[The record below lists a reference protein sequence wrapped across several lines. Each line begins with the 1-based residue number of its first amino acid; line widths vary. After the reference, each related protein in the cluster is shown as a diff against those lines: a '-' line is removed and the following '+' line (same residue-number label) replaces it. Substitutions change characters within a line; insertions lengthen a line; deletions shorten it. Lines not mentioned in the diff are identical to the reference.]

1 MAEIKKILI
10 ANRGEIVQR
19 AIRTIREMGKKSVAV
34 YSAGDKNASYL
45 KHADEAVCI
54 GGAKSTESYLSIPA
68 IITAAEMTGCDAI
81 FPGYGFLSENQD
93 FVEICR
99 LHNIKFIGPS
109 VDVMEKM
116 ADKSKAKEEMIRA
129 GVPVVPGSDG
139 AVHSLEDAKKV
150 AKEIGYPIMAKAAAG
165 GGGRGMRLIESEDK
179 FEQLFTAASSEA
191 LAAFGDGTMYLERF
205 INNPRHIE
213 VQVIGDSHG
222 NAIHVGERDCSL
234 QRRHQ
239 KVIEESPAI
248 LLNDETR
255 AHLHDVAVK
264 ATKYLNYEGAGT
276 FEFLADDKQNIYFME
291 MNTRL
296 QVEHPVSEMVSGLDI
311 IEWMIKVAEGEELPK
326 QENIKFR
333 GHAIECRITAEDP
346 NTFLPCPGKITQW
359 MVPGGRNVRVDSH
372 IYTTY
377 VVPPYYDSMIGKL
390 IVWGR
395 DRNKAIEIMKRALNE
410 FEVEGIKT
418 TIPFH
423 IKMMENKDFINNN
436 YDTKYLEGYKK
447 LEDLE
452 TEKGN

>member
-34 YSAGDKNASYL
+34 YSAGDKEASYL

-54 GGAKSTESYLSIPA
+54 GGAKSSESYLNIPA

-109 VDVMEKM
+109 VEVMEKM

-129 GVPVVPGSDG
+129 GVPVVPGSEG
-139 AVHSLEDAKKV
+139 AVHTVEDGRRV
-150 AKEIGYPIMAKAAAG
+150 ALEIGYPIMAKASAG
-165 GGGRGMRLIESEDK
+165 GGGRGMRLIKTEAEFD
-179 FEQLFTAASSEA
+179 QLFMAASSEA

-222 NAIHVGERDCSL
+222 NAIHIGERDCSL

-255 AHLHDVAVK
+255 AHLLDVAVK
-264 ATKYLNYEGAGT
+264 ATKYLEYEGAGT

-296 QVEHPVSEMVSGLDI
+296 QVEHPVSEMVSGIDI
-311 IEWMIKVAEGEELPK
+311 VELMIKVAEGEALPSQDK
-326 QENIKFR
+326 IKFR

-346 NTFLPCPGKITQW
+346 NSFLPSPGKITQW

-372 IYTTY
+372 IYTNY

-395 DRNKAIEIMKRALNE
+395 DREKAINIMKRALNE
-410 FEVEGIKT
+410 FEVYGIKT

-423 IKMMENKDFINNN
+423 KRMMENKDFISNN
-436 YDTKYLEGYKK
+436 YDTKYLENYKG
-447 LEDLE
+447 LGDI
-452 TEKGN
+452 

>member
-54 GGAKSTESYLSIPA
+54 GGAKSSESYLNIPA

-109 VDVMEKM
+109 VEVMEKM

-129 GVPVVPGSDG
+129 GVPVVPGSKG
-139 AVHSLEDAKKV
+139 AVHSVTEGKV
-150 AKEIGYPIMAKAAAG
+150 VAAEIGYPIMAKAAAG
-165 GGGRGMRLIESEDK
+165 GGGRGMRLIKEESEFD
-179 FEQLFTAASSEA
+179 QLFMAASSEA

-213 VQVIGDSHG
+213 VQVVGDSHG
-222 NAIHVGERDCSL
+222 NAIHIGERDCSL

-255 AHLHDVAVK
+255 AKLHEVAVK
-264 ATKYLNYEGAGT
+264 ATKYLKYEGAGT

-296 QVEHPVSEMVSGLDI
+296 QVEHPVSEMVSGIDI
-311 IEWMIKVAEGEELPK
+311 VELMIKVAEGEKVPP
-326 QENIKFR
+326 QESIKFR

-346 NTFLPCPGKITQW
+346 NSFLPCPGKVTQW
-359 MVPGGRNVRVDSH
+359 FVPGGRNVRVDSH
-372 IYTTY
+372 VYANY

-395 DRNKAIEIMKRALNE
+395 DRNKAINIMKRALAE

-423 IKMMENKDFINNN
+423 QKMMENDDFISNN
-436 YDTKYLEGYKK
+436 YDTKYLENYKN
-447 LEDLE
+447 LDEL
-452 TEKGN
+452 

>member
-19 AIRTIREMGKKSVAV
+19 AVRTIREMGKKSVAV

-54 GGAKSTESYLSIPA
+54 GDVKSIDSYLNIPA

-109 VDVMEKM
+109 VEVMDKM
-116 ADKSKAKEEMIRA
+116 ADKSKAKDEMIKA

-139 AVHSLEDAKKV
+139 AVHSLEEGRKV
-150 AKEIGYPIMAKAAAG
+150 ALEIGYPIMAKASAG
-165 GGGRGMRLIESEDK
+165 GGGRGMRLINDESD
-179 FEQLFTAASSEA
+179 FDQLFMAASSEA

-222 NAIHVGERDCSL
+222 NAIHIGERDCSL

-255 AHLHDVAVK
+255 AHLHAVAVK
-264 ATKYLNYEGAGT
+264 ATKYLEYEGAGT

-311 IEWMIKVAEGEELPK
+311 VEWMIKVAEGDELPP
-326 QENIKFR
+326 QEKIKFR
-333 GHAIECRITAEDP
+333 GHAIEVRITAEDP
-346 NTFLPCPGKITQW
+346 SSFLPCPGRVKQW

-372 IYTTY
+372 VYAGY
-377 VVPPYYDSMIGKL
+377 DVPPYYDSMIGKL

-395 DRNKAIEIMKRALNE
+395 DREKAINIMKRALNE

-423 IKMMENKDFINNN
+423 QKMMENKDFISNN
-436 YDTKYLEGYKK
+436 YDTKYLEGYKS
-447 LEDLE
+447 LDQL
-452 TEKGN
+452 

>member
-54 GGAKSTESYLSIPA
+54 GGAKSKDSYLNIPA

-109 VDVMEKM
+109 VEVMEKM
-116 ADKSKAKEEMIRA
+116 ADKSKAKEEMVRA
-129 GVPVVPGSDG
+129 GVPVVPGSKG
-139 AVHSLEDAKKV
+139 SVHSVTEGKKL
-150 AKEIGYPIMAKAAAG
+150 ALEIGYPIMAKAAAG
-165 GGGRGMRLIESEDK
+165 GGGRGMRLIHDESEFD
-179 FEQLFTAASSEA
+179 QLFMAASSEA

-213 VQVIGDSHG
+213 VQVVGDSHG
-222 NAIHVGERDCSL
+222 NAIHIGERDCSL

-255 AHLHDVAVK
+255 AKLHEVAVK
-264 ATKYLNYEGAGT
+264 ATKYLKYEGAGT
-276 FEFLADDKQNIYFME
+276 FEFLADDKQNIFFME

-296 QVEHPVSEMVSGLDI
+296 QVEHPVSEMVSGIDI
-311 IEWMIKVAEGEELPK
+311 VELMIKVAEGEKVPA
-326 QENIKFR
+326 QESIKFR

-346 NTFLPCPGKITQW
+346 NSFLPSPGKVTQW

-372 IYTTY
+372 VYTNY

-395 DRNKAIEIMKRALNE
+395 DRNKAINIMKRALAE

-423 IKMMENKDFINNN
+423 QKMMENEDFISNN
-436 YDTKYLEGYKK
+436 YDTKYLENYKK
-447 LEDLE
+447 LDDL
-452 TEKGN
+452 

>member
-19 AIRTIREMGKKSVAV
+19 AVRTIREMGKKSVAV

-54 GGAKSTESYLSIPA
+54 GGAKSKDSYLNIPA

-109 VDVMEKM
+109 VEVMEKM

-129 GVPVVPGSDG
+129 GVPVVPGSKG
-139 AVHSLEDAKKV
+139 SVHSVTEGKKV
-150 AKEIGYPIMAKAAAG
+150 ALEIGYPIMAKAAAG
-165 GGGRGMRLIESEDK
+165 GGGRGMRLIHDESEFD
-179 FEQLFTAASSEA
+179 QLFMAASSEA

-213 VQVIGDSHG
+213 VQVVGDSHG
-222 NAIHVGERDCSL
+222 NAIHIGERDCSL

-255 AHLHDVAVK
+255 AKLHDVAVK
-264 ATKYLNYEGAGT
+264 ATKYLKYEGAGT
-276 FEFLADDKQNIYFME
+276 FEFLADDKQNIFFME

-296 QVEHPVSEMVSGLDI
+296 QVEHPVSEMVSGIDI
-311 IEWMIKVAEGEELPK
+311 VELMIKVAEGEKVPP
-326 QENIKFR
+326 QEAIKFR
-333 GHAIECRITAEDP
+333 GHAIEVRITAEDP
-346 NTFLPCPGKITQW
+346 NSFLPSPGKVTQW

-372 IYTTY
+372 VYAGY

-395 DRNKAIEIMKRALNE
+395 DRNKAINIMKRALAE
-410 FEVEGIKT
+410 FEVEGIRT

-423 IKMMENKDFINNN
+423 KKMMENEDFISNN
-436 YDTKYLEGYKK
+436 YDTKYLENYKK
-447 LEDLE
+447 LEDL
-452 TEKGN
+452 

>member
-54 GGAKSTESYLSIPA
+54 GGAKSSESYLNIPA

-109 VDVMEKM
+109 VEVMEKM

-139 AVHSLEDAKKV
+139 AVHSVEEGKRV

-165 GGGRGMRLIESEDK
+165 GGGRGMRLIETEDK

-222 NAIHVGERDCSL
+222 NAIHIGERDCSL

-255 AHLHDVAVK
+255 AHLHEVAVK

-276 FEFLADDKQNIYFME
+276 FEFLADDKQNVYFME

-311 IEWMIKVAEGEELPK
+311 IEWMIKVAEGEELPSQDK
-326 QENIKFR
+326 IKFR
-333 GHAIECRITAEDP
+333 GHAIEVRITAEDP
-346 NTFLPCPGKITQW
+346 NTFLPCPGNVKQW
-359 MVPGGRNVRVDSH
+359 FVPGGRNVRVDSH
-372 IYTTY
+372 VYAGY
-377 VVPPYYDSMIGKL
+377 SVPPFYDSMIGKL

-395 DRNKAIEIMKRALNE
+395 DRNKAINIMKRALNE

-423 IKMMENKDFINNN
+423 KKMMENEDFISNN
-436 YDTKYLEGYKK
+436 YDTKYLEGYKS
-447 LEDLE
+447 LDDI
-452 TEKGN
+452 

>member
-19 AIRTIREMGKKSVAV
+19 AVRTIREMGKKSVAI
-34 YSAGDKNASYL
+34 YSAGDKDASYL
-45 KHADEAVCI
+45 KHADEAICI
-54 GGAKSTESYLSIPA
+54 GGAKSSESYLNIPA
-68 IITAAEMTGCDAI
+68 IITAAEITGCDAI

-93 FVEICR
+93 FVEICK

-109 VDVMEKM
+109 VEVMEKM
-116 ADKSKAKEEMIRA
+116 ADKSKAKEEMIKA
-129 GVPVVPGSDG
+129 GVPVVPGSKG
-139 AVHSLEDAKKV
+139 SVKTLEEGRTIAR
-150 AKEIGYPIMAKAAAG
+150 EIGYPIMAKAAAG
-165 GGGRGMRLIESEDK
+165 GGGRGMRLIKTEEEFDQN
-179 FEQLFTAASSEA
+179 FMAAASEA

-213 VQVIGDSHG
+213 VQVVGDSHG
-222 NAIHVGERDCSL
+222 NAIHIGERDCSL

-255 AHLHDVAVK
+255 AKLHEVAVK
-264 ATKYLNYEGAGT
+264 ATKYLKYEGAGT

-296 QVEHPVSEMVSGLDI
+296 QVEHPVSEMVSGIDI
-311 IEWMIKVAEGEELPK
+311 IELMIKVAEGEKVPP
-326 QENIKFR
+326 QESIKFR
-333 GHAIECRITAEDP
+333 GHAIECRITAENP
-346 NTFLPCPGKITQW
+346 NTFLPCPGRITQW

-372 IYTTY
+372 IYTGY

-395 DRNKAIEIMKRALNE
+395 DRNKAINIMKRALAE

-423 IKMMENKDFINNN
+423 KKMMENKDFISNN
-436 YDTKYLEGYKK
+436 YDTKYLENYKG
-447 LEDLE
+447 LDDL
-452 TEKGN
+452 

>member
-19 AIRTIREMGKKSVAV
+19 AIRTIREMGKKSVAI

-54 GGAKSTESYLSIPA
+54 GGAKSSDSYLNIPA

-109 VDVMEKM
+109 VEVMEKM
-116 ADKSKAKEEMIRA
+116 SDKSKAKDEMIRA
-129 GVPVVPGSDG
+129 GVPVVPGSEG
-139 AVHSLEDAKKV
+139 AVHSVEEGRKV
-150 AKEIGYPIMAKAAAG
+150 AKEIGYPIMAKASAG

-179 FEQLFTAASSEA
+179 FDQLFTAASSEA

-222 NAIHVGERDCSL
+222 NAIHIGERDCSL

-264 ATKYLNYEGAGT
+264 ATKYLSYEGAGT
-276 FEFLADDKQNIYFME
+276 FEFLADDQQNVYFME

-311 IEWMIKVAEGEELPK
+311 IEWMIKVAQGEELPT
-326 QENIKFR
+326 QEKIKFR
-333 GHAIECRITAEDP
+333 GHAIEVRITAEDP
-346 NTFLPCPGKITQW
+346 NSFLPCPGKVKQW
-359 MVPGGRNVRVDSH
+359 FVPGGRNVRVDSH
-372 IYTTY
+372 VYAGY
-377 VVPPYYDSMIGKL
+377 DVPPYYDSMIGKL

-395 DRNKAIEIMKRALNE
+395 DRNKAINIMKRALNE

-423 IKMMENKDFINNN
+423 QKMMENEDFISNN
-436 YDTKYLEGYKK
+436 YDTKYLEGYKS
-447 LEDLE
+447 LEDI
-452 TEKGN
+452 

>member
-54 GGAKSTESYLSIPA
+54 GGAKSSESYLNIPA

-109 VDVMEKM
+109 VEVMEKM

-129 GVPVVPGSDG
+129 GVPVVPGSKG
-139 AVHSLEDAKKV
+139 SVHSVTEGRKV
-150 AKEIGYPIMAKAAAG
+150 ALEIGYPIMAKAAAG
-165 GGGRGMRLIESEDK
+165 GGGRGMRLIKEESEFD
-179 FEQLFTAASSEA
+179 QLFMAASSEA

-213 VQVIGDSHG
+213 VQVVGDSHG
-222 NAIHVGERDCSL
+222 NAIHIGERDCSL

-255 AHLHDVAVK
+255 ASLHEVAVK
-264 ATKYLNYEGAGT
+264 ATKYLKYEGAGT

-296 QVEHPVSEMVSGLDI
+296 QVEHPVSEMVSGIDI
-311 IEWMIKVAEGEELPK
+311 VELMIKVAEGEKVPP
-326 QENIKFR
+326 QESIKFK

-346 NTFLPCPGKITQW
+346 NSFLPSPGKVTQW

-372 IYTTY
+372 VYTNY

-395 DRNKAIEIMKRALNE
+395 DRNKAINIMKRALAE

-423 IKMMENKDFINNN
+423 QKMMENEDFISNN
-436 YDTKYLEGYKK
+436 YDTKYLENYKK
-447 LEDLE
+447 LEDL
-452 TEKGN
+452 

>member
-54 GGAKSTESYLSIPA
+54 GGVKSSESYLNIPA
-68 IITAAEMTGCDAI
+68 LITAAEMTGCDAI

-109 VDVMEKM
+109 VEVMEKM
-116 ADKSKAKEEMIRA
+116 ADKSKAKEEMVRA

-139 AVHSLEDAKKV
+139 AVHTLEEGRKV
-150 AKEIGYPIMAKAAAG
+150 AAEIGYPIMAKASAG
-165 GGGRGMRLIESEDK
+165 GGGRGMRLINDEDH
-179 FEQLFTAASSEA
+179 FDQLFMAASSEA

-222 NAIHVGERDCSL
+222 NAIHIGERDCSL

-264 ATKYLNYEGAGT
+264 ATKYLKYEGAGT

-311 IEWMIKVAEGEELPK
+311 VEWMIKVAQGEELPK
-326 QENIKFR
+326 QEKIKFR
-333 GHAIECRITAEDP
+333 GHAIEVRITAEDP
-346 NTFLPCPGKITQW
+346 NSFLPSPGKVTQW

-372 IYTTY
+372 LYAGY
-377 VVPPYYDSMIGKL
+377 VVPPYYDSMVGKL

-395 DRNKAIEIMKRALNE
+395 DRNKAINIMKRALNE
-410 FEVEGIKT
+410 FEVDGIRT

-423 IKMMENKDFINNN
+423 KKMMENEDFISNN
-436 YDTKYLEGYKK
+436 YDTKYLENYKS
-447 LEDLE
+447 LDDI
-452 TEKGN
+452 

>member
-19 AIRTIREMGKKSVAV
+19 AVRTIREMGKKSVAI
-34 YSAGDKNASYL
+34 YSAGDKDASYL
-45 KHADEAVCI
+45 KHADEAICI
-54 GGAKSTESYLSIPA
+54 GGAKSSESYLNIPA
-68 IITAAEMTGCDAI
+68 IITAAEITGCDAI

-93 FVEICR
+93 FVEICK

-109 VDVMEKM
+109 VEVMEKM
-116 ADKSKAKEEMIRA
+116 ADKSKAKEEMIKA
-129 GVPVVPGSDG
+129 GVPVVPGSKG
-139 AVHSLEDAKKV
+139 SVKTLEEGRTIAR
-150 AKEIGYPIMAKAAAG
+150 EIGYPIMAKAAAG
-165 GGGRGMRLIESEDK
+165 GGGRGMRLIKTEEEFDQN
-179 FEQLFTAASSEA
+179 FMAAASEA

-213 VQVIGDSHG
+213 VQVVGDSHG
-222 NAIHVGERDCSL
+222 NAIHIGERDCSL

-255 AHLHDVAVK
+255 AKLHEVAVK
-264 ATKYLNYEGAGT
+264 ATKYLKYEGAGT

-296 QVEHPVSEMVSGLDI
+296 QVEHPVSEMVSGIDI
-311 IEWMIKVAEGEELPK
+311 IELMIKVAEGEKVPP
-326 QENIKFR
+326 QESIKFR
-333 GHAIECRITAEDP
+333 GHAIECRITAENP
-346 NTFLPCPGKITQW
+346 NTFLPCPGRITQW

-372 IYTTY
+372 IYTGY

-395 DRNKAIEIMKRALNE
+395 DRNKAINIMKRALNE

-423 IKMMENKDFINNN
+423 KKMMENKDFISNN
-436 YDTKYLEGYKK
+436 YDTKYLENYKG
-447 LEDLE
+447 LDDL
-452 TEKGN
+452 

>member
-19 AIRTIREMGKKSVAV
+19 AVRTIREMGKKSVAV
-34 YSAGDKNASYL
+34 YSSGDKEASYL

-54 GGAKSTESYLSIPA
+54 GGPKSADSYLNIPA
-68 IITAAEMTGCDAI
+68 IIAAAEMTGCDAI
-81 FPGYGFLSENQD
+81 FPGYGFLSENKD

-109 VDVMEKM
+109 VEVMERM
-116 ADKSKAKEEMIRA
+116 SDKSKAKEEMVKA
-129 GVPVVPGSDG
+129 GVPVVPGSTG
-139 AVHSLEDAKKV
+139 AINSVSEAKII
-150 AKEIGYPIMAKAAAG
+150 AKEIGYPIMAKASAG
-165 GGGRGMRLIESEDK
+165 GGGRGLRLISDEKD
-179 FEQLFTAASSEA
+179 FEQLYMAASSEA
-191 LAAFGDGTMYLERF
+191 FAAFGDGSMYLERF

-222 NAIHVGERDCSL
+222 NAIHIGERDCSL

-248 LLNDETR
+248 LLDEDTR
-255 AHLHDVAVK
+255 VKLHGVAVK
-264 ATKYLNYEGAGT
+264 ATKYLKYEGAGT

-296 QVEHPVSEMVSGLDI
+296 QVEHPVSEMVSGLDL
-311 IEWMIKVAEGEELPK
+311 IELMIRVAEGEKLPA
-326 QENIKFR
+326 QDSIKFR

-346 NTFLPCPGKITQW
+346 NSFLPSPGKITQW

-372 IYTTY
+372 VYTNY
-377 VVPPYYDSMIGKL
+377 VVPQYYDSMIGKL

-395 DRNKAIEIMKRALNE
+395 DREKAINIMKRALNE
-410 FEVEGIKT
+410 FEVTGIKT

-423 IKMMENKDFINNN
+423 IKMMENEDFIANN
-436 YDTKYLEGYKK
+436 YDTKYLENYKK
-447 LEDLE
+447 LDDI
-452 TEKGN
+452 

>member
-54 GGAKSTESYLSIPA
+54 GDVKSADSYLNIPA
-68 IITAAEMTGCDAI
+68 LITAAEMTGCDAI

-109 VDVMEKM
+109 VEVMEKM
-116 ADKSKAKEEMIRA
+116 ADKSKAKDEMIKA

-139 AVHSLEDAKKV
+139 AVHTLEEGRKV
-150 AKEIGYPIMAKAAAG
+150 ALEIGYPIMAKASAG
-165 GGGRGMRLIESEDK
+165 GGGRGMRLINDESD
-179 FEQLFTAASSEA
+179 FDQLFMAASSEA

-222 NAIHVGERDCSL
+222 NAIHIGERDCSL

-264 ATKYLNYEGAGT
+264 ATKFLKYEGAGT

-311 IEWMIKVAEGEELPK
+311 IEWMIKVAQGERLPEQDK
-326 QENIKFR
+326 IKFR
-333 GHAIECRITAEDP
+333 GHAIEVRITAEDP
-346 NTFLPCPGKITQW
+346 NSFLPSPGKVTQW

-372 IYTTY
+372 LYAGY
-377 VVPPYYDSMIGKL
+377 VVPPYYDSMVGKL

-395 DRNKAIEIMKRALNE
+395 DRNKAINIMKRALNE
-410 FEVEGIKT
+410 FEVEGIRT

-423 IKMMENKDFINNN
+423 KKMMENEDFISNN
-436 YDTKYLEGYKK
+436 YDTKYLENYKS
-447 LEDLE
+447 LDDI
-452 TEKGN
+452 

>member
-19 AIRTIREMGKKSVAV
+19 AVRTIREMGKKSVAI

-54 GGAKSTESYLSIPA
+54 GGAKSSESYLNIPA

-109 VDVMEKM
+109 VEVMEKM
-116 ADKSKAKEEMIRA
+116 ADKSKAKEEMVRA
-129 GVPVVPGSDG
+129 GVPVVPGSKG
-139 AVHSLEDAKKV
+139 AVHSVAEGKKV
-150 AKEIGYPIMAKAAAG
+150 ALEIGYPIMAKAAAG
-165 GGGRGMRLIESEDK
+165 GGGRGMRLIKEESE
-179 FEQLFTAASSEA
+179 FEQLFMAASSEA
-191 LAAFGDGTMYLERF
+191 LAAFGDGTMYLEKF
-205 INNPRHIE
+205 INKPRHIE
-213 VQVIGDSHG
+213 VQVVGDSHG
-222 NAIHVGERDCSL
+222 NAIHIGERDCSL

-248 LLNDETR
+248 LLNEETR
-255 AHLHDVAVK
+255 QKLLDVAVK
-264 ATKYLNYEGAGT
+264 ATKYLKYEGAGT
-276 FEFLADDKQNIYFME
+276 FEFLADDQQNIYFME

-296 QVEHPVSEMVSGLDI
+296 QVEHPVSEMVSGIDI
-311 IEWMIKVAEGEELPK
+311 VELMIKVAEGEKVPP
-326 QENIKFR
+326 QEAIKFR

-346 NTFLPCPGKITQW
+346 NSFLPCPGKVTQW

-372 IYTTY
+372 VYTNY

-395 DRNKAIEIMKRALNE
+395 DRNKAINIMKRALAE
-410 FEVEGIKT
+410 FEVDGIKT

-423 IKMMENKDFINNN
+423 QKMMENEDFISNN
-436 YDTKYLEGYKK
+436 YDTKYLENYKN
-447 LEDLE
+447 LDEL
-452 TEKGN
+452 

>member
-19 AIRTIREMGKKSVAV
+19 AVRTIREMGKKSVAV
-34 YSAGDKNASYL
+34 YSAGDKEASYL

-54 GGAKSTESYLSIPA
+54 GGAKSSESYLNIPA

-109 VDVMEKM
+109 VEVMEKM
-116 ADKSKAKEEMIRA
+116 ADKSKAKEEMVRA
-129 GVPVVPGSDG
+129 GVPVVPGSNG
-139 AVHSLEDAKKV
+139 AVHNVEEGRKV
-150 AKEIGYPIMAKAAAG
+150 AREIGYPIMAKASAG

-179 FEQLFTAASSEA
+179 FDQLFTAASSEA

-213 VQVIGDSHG
+213 VQVVGDSHG
-222 NAIHVGERDCSL
+222 NAIHIGERDCSL

-255 AHLHDVAVK
+255 AKLHAVAVK
-264 ATKYLNYEGAGT
+264 ATKYLKYEGAGT

-296 QVEHPVSEMVSGLDI
+296 QVEHPVSEMVSGIDI
-311 IEWMIKVAEGEELPK
+311 VELMIKVAEGDVLPP
-326 QENIKFR
+326 QEKIKFR

-346 NTFLPCPGKITQW
+346 NTFLPSPGKITQW

-372 IYTTY
+372 IYTNY

-395 DRNKAIEIMKRALNE
+395 DREKAIKIMKRALNE
-410 FEVEGIKT
+410 FEVYGIKT

-423 IKMMENKDFINNN
+423 IKMMGNKDFNDNN
-436 YDTKYLEGYKK
+436 YDTKYLEHYKG
-447 LEDLE
+447 LGDI
-452 TEKGN
+452 

>member
-54 GGAKSTESYLSIPA
+54 GGAKSKDSYLNIPA

-109 VDVMEKM
+109 VEVMEKM
-116 ADKSKAKEEMIRA
+116 ADKSKAKEEMVRA
-129 GVPVVPGSDG
+129 GVPVVPGSKG
-139 AVHSLEDAKKV
+139 SVHSVTEGKKL
-150 AKEIGYPIMAKAAAG
+150 ALEIGYPIMAKAAAG
-165 GGGRGMRLIESEDK
+165 GGGRGMRLIHDESEFD
-179 FEQLFTAASSEA
+179 QLFMAASSEA

-213 VQVIGDSHG
+213 VQVVGDSHG
-222 NAIHVGERDCSL
+222 NAIHIGERDCSL

-255 AHLHDVAVK
+255 AKLHEVAVK
-264 ATKYLNYEGAGT
+264 ATKYLKYEGAGT

-296 QVEHPVSEMVSGLDI
+296 QVEHPVSEMVSGIDI
-311 IEWMIKVAEGEELPK
+311 VELMIKVAEGEKVPS
-326 QENIKFR
+326 QESIKFR

-346 NTFLPCPGKITQW
+346 NSFLPSPGKVTQW

-372 IYTTY
+372 VYTNY

-395 DRNKAIEIMKRALNE
+395 DRNKAINIMKRALAE

-423 IKMMENKDFINNN
+423 QKMMENEDFISNN
-436 YDTKYLEGYKK
+436 YDTKYLENYKK
-447 LEDLE
+447 LDDL
-452 TEKGN
+452 

>member
-19 AIRTIREMGKKSVAV
+19 AVRTIREMGKKSVAV

-54 GGAKSTESYLSIPA
+54 GGAKSKDSYLNIPA

-109 VDVMEKM
+109 VEVMEKM

-129 GVPVVPGSDG
+129 GVPVVPGSKG
-139 AVHSLEDAKKV
+139 SVHSVTEGKKV
-150 AKEIGYPIMAKAAAG
+150 ALEIGYPIMAKAAAG
-165 GGGRGMRLIESEDK
+165 GGGRGMRLIHDESEFD
-179 FEQLFTAASSEA
+179 QLFMAASSEA

-213 VQVIGDSHG
+213 VQVVGDSHG
-222 NAIHVGERDCSL
+222 NAIHIGERDCSL

-255 AHLHDVAVK
+255 AKLHDVAVK
-264 ATKYLNYEGAGT
+264 ATKYLKYEGAGT
-276 FEFLADDKQNIYFME
+276 FEFLADDKQNIFFME

-296 QVEHPVSEMVSGLDI
+296 QVEHPVSEMVSGIDI
-311 IEWMIKVAEGEELPK
+311 VELMIKVAEGEKVPP
-326 QENIKFR
+326 QESIKFK

-346 NTFLPCPGKITQW
+346 NSFLPSPGKVTQW

-372 IYTTY
+372 VYAGY

-395 DRNKAIEIMKRALNE
+395 DRNKAINIMKRALAE

-423 IKMMENKDFINNN
+423 QKMMENEDFISNN
-436 YDTKYLEGYKK
+436 YDTKYLENYKK
-447 LEDLE
+447 LDDL
-452 TEKGN
+452 

>member
-54 GGAKSTESYLSIPA
+54 GGVKSVDSYLNIPA
-68 IITAAEMTGCDAI
+68 LITAAEMTGCDAI

-109 VDVMEKM
+109 VEVMEKM
-116 ADKSKAKEEMIRA
+116 ADKSKAKDEMIKA

-139 AVHSLEDAKKV
+139 AVHSLEEGRKV
-150 AKEIGYPIMAKAAAG
+150 AAEIGYPIMAKASAG
-165 GGGRGMRLIESEDK
+165 GGGRGMRLVNKAED
-179 FEQLFTAASSEA
+179 FDQLFMAASSEA

-222 NAIHVGERDCSL
+222 NAIHIGERDCSL

-255 AHLHDVAVK
+255 AHLHKVAVD
-264 ATKYLNYEGAGT
+264 ATKYLKYEGAGT

-311 IEWMIKVAEGEELPK
+311 VEWMIKVAQGEELPS
-326 QENIKFR
+326 QESIRFR
-333 GHAIECRITAEDP
+333 GHAIEVRITAEDP
-346 NTFLPCPGKITQW
+346 NSFLPSPGKVTQW

-372 IYTTY
+372 LYAGY
-377 VVPPYYDSMIGKL
+377 VVPPYYDSMVGKL

-395 DRNKAIEIMKRALNE
+395 DREKAINIMKRALNE
-410 FEVEGIKT
+410 FEVEGIRT

-423 IKMMENKDFINNN
+423 KKMMENEDFNSNN
-436 YDTKYLEGYKK
+436 YDTKYLENYKS
-447 LEDLE
+447 LDDI
-452 TEKGN
+452 